1 MIVLFVKTPS
11 TTWRVQV
18 ATVLPGGYHV
28 GGVGLGLTVALFMC
42 LIQVLQAPVTAAA
55 IRAVVAE
62 QHGVPA
68 ARQRYFLDAELRRPA
83 KGAALA
89 GLSHGATVHFRE
101 AAPSGDD
108 GDETDEEAG
117 SSSSSSSDF
126 AGGTSERHEQ
136 AQLVPQPRTGESAAG
151 DFAARSPLRVAD
163 GAAVAFTDADASA
176 EASPHE
182 RLVADGDDGFVTRLP
197 VRARA
202 GTSKADQYS
211 TICSRLLC

>member
-89 GLSHGATVHFRE
+89 GLYHGATVHFRE
-101 AAPSGDD
+101 AADKDD
-108 GDETDEEAG
+108 DEADKDAG
-117 SSSSSSSDF
+117 SSSSSSDF